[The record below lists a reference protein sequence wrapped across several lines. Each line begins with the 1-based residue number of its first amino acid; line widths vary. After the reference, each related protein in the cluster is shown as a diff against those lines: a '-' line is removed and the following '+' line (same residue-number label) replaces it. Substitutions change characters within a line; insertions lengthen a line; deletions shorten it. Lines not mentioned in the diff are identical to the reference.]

1 MLVSVVIPTYNSS
14 RFITES
20 IQSVLAQTV
29 TDLEVIV
36 VDDGSTD
43 DTQTV
48 LASITDPR
56 VKVLRIQNQGIG
68 AARSAGVE
76 HAQGRF
82 VAFNDADDLWR
93 PQKLEKQLA
102 IMECE
107 PEVGVIFTDFV
118 RFSTEGVYPQTQ
130 FEFFPELAS
139 VKSTT
144 TRCGVGRRVLG
155 DPFLEFI
162 RFSQFPAWIQTMLFR
177 AESIQGIRFLCERG
191 LTTDD
196 MYYCF
201 KVYER
206 TGAAYIPEPLADVRR
221 HDSNSTLDLA
231 RLEHDVRKVLC
242 VLEKEIREPAR
253 LESLRRRI
261 GRAWND
267 SGDMFVLQHRPIGA
281 VKAYAE
287 AFRYPGARLG
297 ALKRLATLPIREY
310 QLGR

>member
-1 MLVSVVIPTYNSS
+1 MLVSVVIPTYNSG
-14 RFITES
+14 RFVAES
-20 IQSVLAQTV
+20 IRSVLAQTV
-29 TDLEVIV
+29 SDLEVIV

-43 DTQTV
+43 DTSTV
-48 LASITDPR
+48 LKSITDRR
-56 VKVLRIQNQGIG
+56 VKVVKTENRGMG
-68 AARSAGVE
+68 AARGE
-76 HAQGRF
+76 GLRHAQGQF
-82 VAFNDADDLWR
+82 IAFNDADDLWR

-107 PEVGVIFTDFV
+107 PDVGVIFTDFV
-118 RFSTEGVYPQTQ
+118 RFSKERAYADTQ
-130 FEFFPELAS
+130 FAFFPEL
-139 VKSTT
+139 VNVPTTSTE
-144 TRCGVGRRVLG
+144 CGTGRRLLG

-162 RFSQFPAWIQTMLFR
+162 KFSQFPAWLQTMLFR
-177 AESIQGIRFLCERG
+177 TTAIQGVQFLCERT

-196 MYYCF
+196 LYFSF

-221 HDSNSTLDLA
+221 HDSNSTRDLA

-242 VLEKEIREPAR
+242 ILEGEIHEPVR
-253 LESLRRRI
+253 LASLRRRI

-267 SGDMFVLQHRPIGA
+267 SGDMFLLQHRPIGA

-287 AFRYPGARLG
+287 AFRYPGAKLG

-310 QLGR
+310 RLHG